1 MPSQATNE
9 ATTRE
14 WRELGFF
21 YERDDENRIWRLIAS
36 RSGLV
41 QFCDALRLYAA
52 EPSNGFD
59 SEHKHYG
66 PYSYLKVMTW
76 PSAGIDRHSI
86 HGSLSDLVRLATL
99 IESKLSTSR
108 PDSTII
114 IRDEFAS
121 NSAYALGLVLRED
134 GFDPAS
140 ADPLLATSS
149 SSTH

>member
-1 MPSQATNE
+1 MPSKATNE
-9 ATTRE
+9 ATRRE
-14 WRELGFF
+14 WCELGFF
-21 YERDDENRIWRLIAS
+21 YERDDENKVWRLVAS
-36 RSGLV
+36 RSGLLL
-41 QFCDALRLYAA
+41 FRDALLLYAA
-52 EPSNGFD
+52 DPSNDFG

-76 PSAGIDRHSI
+76 ASAGIGRHSI

-99 IESKLSTSR
+99 IESKLSTSG

-149 SSTH
+149 SSTP